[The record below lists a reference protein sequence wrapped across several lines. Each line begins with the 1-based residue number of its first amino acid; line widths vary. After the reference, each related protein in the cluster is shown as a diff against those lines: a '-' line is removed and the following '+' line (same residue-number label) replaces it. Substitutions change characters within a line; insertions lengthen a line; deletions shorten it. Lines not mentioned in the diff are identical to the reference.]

1 MALSTKYRSNPY
13 VFRDT
18 NQTLTIRRK
27 AFANN
32 QSLTVNGVVEL
43 SRYISTV
50 NAFITSDR
58 LILEDLSLASLNKNA
73 TINLL
78 EENGWDHKCCTTKN
92 LNTANTFTEG
102 KGVPSTKNISN
113 FQLLGNSSITNP
125 KPIFQL
131 MIDRSTLTNTLPAR
145 DYTGHIELSNA
156 LRPTNALSAKKI
168 MGDNAFASCT
178 RLASVRMSSDN
189 SWNSFFSNGCFK
201 SCAALTTI
209 NTVTNSN
216 SSMSQNVAVSLPVGT
231 INAVAGSAI
240 ITGSATLFAPLV
252 SGQMLY
258 TGGSSRENSKYI
270 GTVKTVQNNTQLTLV
285 LPSVLTYSGTFR
297 ITTEAM
303 IAAHITT
310 IGQEALRGTNIR
322 VASIES
328 HLNPTVA
335 ASNSKLTA
343 IGANAFS
350 DCANLTNMHFSVKQ
364 TNSLTTLGNVT
375 EIIPATATL
384 SIISSDGWTS
394 TTSQTQL
401 AALFSVLISRIVTI
415 PKFTYYARVDP
426 TVIMNSQPTRIATIT
441 GLAVHDV
448 PINLRNLVIPPYIT
462 DNDGKQYQVYDIK
475 YRYIDQVEPIVGQP
489 NRIYGVFNK
498 TTSSFVVGGLTGSLS
513 GTLTLPNT
521 LRYIDNY
528 AFEGQY
534 SLTGNLT
541 IAAPLI
547 YTIGS
552 KCFSNA
558 YGGGRRLTVLNSPTV
573 TLTIGTQCFQ
583 SSSFNPIIVRAMTDS
598 ELVTYAIQ

>member
-32 QSLTVNGVVEL
+32 VSQTVNGVVEL
-43 SRYISTV
+43 SRYIASV
-50 NAFITSDR
+50 SAYITSDR

-92 LNTANTFTEG
+92 LNPANTFTEG
-102 KGVPSTKNISN
+102 KGISSTKTISN
-113 FQLLGNSSITNP
+113 VQSLGNSSILSP
-125 KPIFQL
+125 KTITQL
-131 MIDRSTLTNTLPAR
+131 ITQSSTLTNTLPAR
-145 DYTGHIELSNA
+145 DYTGHIELTNA
-156 LRPTNALSAKKI
+156 PKTINALSGKKI

-189 SWNSFFSNGCFK
+189 SWNAFFSNGCFK
-201 SCAALTTI
+201 SCSALTTI

-216 SSMSQNVAVSLPVGT
+216 SNMSQNVTVSLPVGT
-231 INAVAGSAI
+231 INTIAGSAI

-270 GTVKTVQNNTQLTLV
+270 GTIKSVQNNTQLTLV

-297 ITTEAM
+297 ITKEAM

-310 IGQEALRGTNIR
+310 IGQEALRGTSIR
-322 VASIES
+322 IASIES
-328 HLNPTVA
+328 HLNPNVA
-335 ASNSKLTA
+335 ASNSKLIT
-343 IGANAFS
+343 IGSNAFS
-350 DCANLTNMHFSVKQ
+350 DCSNLTNLHFSVKQ
-364 TNSLTTLGNVT
+364 TSGLTTLGNIT

-394 TTSQTQL
+394 SASQTQL
-401 AALFSVLISRIVTI
+401 SALFNVLVSRIVTI
-415 PKFTYYARVDP
+415 PKFTYYARLDP
-426 TVIMNSQPTRIATIT
+426 TVIMNSQPTRIVTIT

-448 PINLRNLVIPPYIT
+448 PIILRNLVIPPYIT

-475 YRYIDQVEPIVGQP
+475 YPYIDQVEPIVGQP

-498 TTSSFVVGGLTGSLS
+498 TNPAFAVGGLTGSLS

-541 IAAPLI
+541 IACPLL
-547 YTIGS
+547 YNIGS
-552 KCFSNA
+552 KCFSNS
-558 YGGGRRLTVLNSPTV
+558 YGGGRSLNILNSPST
-573 TLTIGTQCFQ
+573 TLTVGAQCFQ
-583 SSSFNPIIVRAMTDS
+583 STSFNPITIRSMTDS